1 MSMVSALLALNTV
14 FQSMEVANA
23 QLIDIFLFQ
32 VLEVALFP
40 IIIAI
45 VVLMDTGIS
54 QLSAVNV
61 IILMYGF

>member
-1 MSMVSALLALNTV
+1 MVSALLALNTV

-23 QLIDIFLFQ
+23 QLMDIFLFQ

-54 QLSAVNV
+54 QFSAVNV